1 MQAFR
6 IKFSAMASM
15 CELVVCALD
24 EPTADHCARAAV
36 AEVHRIEAKF
46 SRYKPDT
53 VVSRINATADGA
65 PVGCDE
71 ETSALLD
78 RAADLHRVSGG
89 LFDITSGVLGQV
101 WDFKAKKCPAVND
114 LTPLVALVGWDRVER
129 DNQTIRLPQAGMQL
143 DFGGFGKEYAA
154 DRAASV
160 LQDLGVQHGYVNL
173 AGDMRFVGPKPDGT
187 PWTIGIRHPRKE
199 NSVLATIPMQT
210 GGLATSGDYE
220 RFFELDGERFC
231 HVLRPDTGWPVKHW
245 QSISV
250 IASDTATAGAIC
262 TIAMLK
268 ESGALEF
275 LKSTGFKY
283 LAVDRQ
289 GKLYYTEPEQ
299 ASQEEIDHAN
309 V

>member
-1 MQAFR
+1 
-6 IKFSAMASM
+6 MASV
-15 CELVVCALD
+15 CELVVCAPD
-24 EPTADHCARAAV
+24 EPTADNWARAAV

-53 VVSRINATADGA
+53 VVSRINANAGGA
-65 PVGCDE
+65 PVDCDE
-71 ETSALLD
+71 ETWTLLD
-78 RAADLHRVSGG
+78 RAADLHRLSGG

-101 WDFKAKKCPAVND
+101 WDFKAKKCPSVDELAPV
-114 LTPLVALVGWDRVER
+114 VALVGWERVDRK
-129 DNQTIRLPQAGMQL
+129 NQTIRLPKVGMQL

-160 LQDLGVQHGYVNL
+160 LQDLGVEHGYVNL

-220 RFFELDGERFC
+220 RFFELDGERLC

-250 IASDTATAGAIC
+250 IAPDTATAGAIC
-262 TIAMLK
+262 TVAMLK

-289 GKLYYTEPEQ
+289 GKLYYTSTAQ
-299 ASQEEIDHAN
+299 ALQEEISRAS